1 MNLQENISRMKQM
14 MGIIDEDNN
23 PHNNLITE
31 SIEGKRCW
39 YYKKIAEKG
48 YDSDY
53 RVPNPYKGAGDI
65 QDFLIV
71 IGYKISKDWKFGD
84 ETATALGTW
93 SYGSSKGI
101 NTVDKLWTQM
111 KKDGWY
117 VGETSGFGPK
127 MLKAVADMI
136 VKLCN
141 SLSKTC
147 KVDQQTLF
155 DMEFEIL
162 PQEKTD
168 CKNNLDKQFTKA
180 VKYWKTYL
188 DTPEFKERIKNKNH
202 NVDNRDIFGKIY
214 DKIFNF
220 YWGLEA
226 KPLYCLDILVNY
238 YKESLSKIKG
248 WVLNPNLK
256 MSNMSSTNPISV
268 NGSVFCDKYNYEKAY
283 YTFVH
288 EIQHILGK
296 IPLNDWDEVKK
307 AYPLSTDS
315 YATPGSTT
323 KFELGKKQMP
333 IESKNELINNS
344 IDYKM
349 LTKWASNESW
359 LGAYWCDRNEKMSNL
374 SNFRSFLVE
383 KGEIKIG
390 GNITVKIFTK
400 YLKKYISN
408 QNDIELTND
417 TNFEQLIVCWAQN
430 NFTPKLSQFILEL
443 NSLAKNNEDNTEKD
457 YQDSKNINTG
467 NVT

>member
-1 MNLQENISRMKQM
+1 MNLQEQIHRMKQM
-14 MGIIDEDNN
+14 MGIINEDNN
-23 PHNNLITE
+23 SHNNLITE

-71 IGYKISKDWKFGD
+71 IGYKISKDWDFGN

-93 SYGSSKGI
+93 SYGASKGI

-111 KKDGWY
+111 NKDGWD
-117 VGETSGFGPK
+117 VGVTTGFGPK

-136 VKLCN
+136 VKLCK

-155 DMEFEIL
+155 DMESKLLQPNE
-162 PQEKTD
+162 TD
-168 CKNNLDKQFTKA
+168 CKNNLDKQFTRA

-188 DTPEFKERIKNKNH
+188 NTPEFKERIKNKNP
-202 NVDNRDIFGKIY
+202 NVDNRDIFGKVY

-226 KPLYCLDILVNY
+226 KPLYGLDILVNY

-248 WVLNPNLK
+248 WVFNPNFK
-256 MSNMSSTNPISV
+256 KTSMQATNPISV
-268 NGSVFCDKYNYEKAY
+268 NERVFCKKDNYERAY

-288 EIQHILGK
+288 EIQHILSAF
-296 IPLNDWDEVKK
+296 PLNDWDEVKK
-307 AYPLSTDS
+307 AYPLSTNYYSDETS
-315 YATPGSTT
+315 KT
-323 KFELGKKQMP
+323 KSELGKKQIP
-333 IESKNELINNS
+333 IESKNELINNG
-344 IDYKM
+344 IDYEK
-349 LTKWASNESW
+349 LTKWASNEFW

-374 SNFRSFLVE
+374 SNFRAFLVK

-390 GNITVKIFTK
+390 GNIPVKTFTK

-408 QNDIELTND
+408 QNDKELTND
-417 TNFEQLIVCWAQN
+417 TNFEQMIVCWAQN

-443 NSLAKNNEDNTEKD
+443 NSLAKNNEDNTEKN
-457 YQDSKNINTG
+457 YQDPKNINTG